1 MQTPPMVQYMLQL
14 HGARSRDAARKMLQ
28 LNGPPG
34 EGGICPLPARA
45 ALNRSKALPM
55 PSRMITSAASD
66 ILGGCKLGPA
76 ARARGA
82 GLRFEARSGQRI
94 ESAPKLPPPRQPSLS
109 QFMGHRRGALCRERL

>member
-55 PSRMITSAASD
+55 PSRMKSSAIVSSACVSVSGD
-66 ILGGCKLGPA
+66 AAPLTGPQVRAVSREGYEVTCKA
-76 ARARGA
+76 
-82 GLRFEARSGQRI
+82 
-94 ESAPKLPPPRQPSLS
+94 K
-109 QFMGHRRGALCRERL
+109 